1 MAYQSSF
8 FRRTPSIASVLGL
21 VILAS
26 IGLSLLACDDNPVD
40 SEDDDDPSESLVLEG
55 EINGYDRGEQRTWAG
70 FGLGEGTI
78 DADGS
83 FSVTLVGLEE
93 IDDDELEP
101 VDPESSF
108 DGFRGFACEQESFEA
123 AGSDVGFALVGGFA
137 FDADDL
143 TYFGL
148 ASETVDRTQPLPLDT
163 GTHVRWIFAEEAV
176 SIDAECR
183 DGERTMDVDLG
194 AGWNEVI
201 IETERPDNA
210 WLHDQYTASRPAS
223 VEWKIAE

>member
-1 MAYQSSF
+1 MAFQSSF
-8 FRRTPSIASVLGL
+8 FRHTSSFSSVLGF
-21 VILAS
+21 VILAA
-26 IGLSLLACDDNPVD
+26 IGLSLGACDDNPVD
-40 SEDDDDPSESLVLEG
+40 SEDEDDPSESLVVEG
-55 EINGYDRGEQRTWAG
+55 EINDYDRGEQRTWAG
-70 FGLGEGTI
+70 LGLGEGTI
-78 DADGS
+78 TADGS
-83 FSVTLVGLEE
+83 FSVTLMGLEE
-93 IDDDELEP
+93 IDDELEA

-123 AGSDVGFALVGGFA
+123 AGADVGFALVGGFA

-148 ASETVDRTQPLPLDT
+148 ASQAVDRTLPLPLDT

-176 SIDAECR
+176 SIDAECH
-183 DGERTMDVDLG
+183 DGERTMDLDLS

-210 WLHDQYTASRPAS
+210 WLHDQYTASRPGS